1 MNKSIVS
8 LLLGGVLALFAVAAL
23 AAEPQRINGDVVSLD
38 GSLLR
43 VRTTAGQEVAVKL
56 GDSTRITTRA
66 TTDLAQ
72 LAKGDFLGTTAVPQP
87 DGTLKASEVHVF
99 AESMRGTGEGH
110 RPMDNIPGSTMTNA
124 TVTAIGSAKAAPA
137 NTMTNA
143 TVSSISTQDRSRR
156 MTLAYK
162 GGEKIVV
169 VPEGTPVTR
178 VEPGDRSLLVKGAH
192 VALTAALQPDGS
204 LAAERINVGKNGYVP
219 TI

>member
-1 MNKSIVS
+1 MTQSIAS
-8 LLLGGVLALFAVAAL
+8 LLFGGVLALSIGAAL
-23 AAEPQRINGDVVSLD
+23 AAEPQRINGDVVSLE
-38 GSLLR
+38 GSLLH
-43 VRTTAGQEVAVKL
+43 VRTTAGQEVAVKV
-56 GDSTRITTRA
+56 GDSARITTRA

-99 AESMRGTGEGH
+99 AEAMRGTGEGH

-143 TVSSISTQDRSRR
+143 TVSSISTQDRARR

-162 GGEKIVV
+162 GGEKVVV

-178 VEPGDRSLLVKGAH
+178 VA
-192 VALTAALQPDGS
+192 PDD
-204 LAAERINVGKNGYVP
+204 
-219 TI
+219 

>member
-8 LLLGGVLALFAVAAL
+8 LLLSGFLALSAGAAL
-23 AAEPQRINGDVVSLD
+23 AAEPQRINGDVVSHE

-43 VRTTAGQEVAVKL
+43 VRTTGGQEVAVKV
-56 GDSTRITTRA
+56 GDNARITTRA

-124 TVTAIGSAKAAPA
+124 TVTAIGSAKGPA

-143 TVSSISTQDRSRR
+143 TVSSISTQDRARR

-162 GGEKIVV
+162 GGEKVVV

-178 VEPGDRSLLVKGAH
+178 VEPGDPSLLVKGAH
-192 VALTAALQPDGS
+192 VALTAAVQPDGS

-219 TI
+219 TM